1 MALIRCSE
9 CNNVISNKAK
19 TCPNCGAPNKKPT
32 SPVTKVLAYILL
44 LPFVVLFISFLI
56 GDPTPPTRTQSSTPS
71 IPTSTSSKPA
81 LVTEQVLDQI
91 RGYISEGRLG
101 SAISTAEK
109 YDLSQNAELTKL
121 HANASVMLAAK
132 KQEAADRV
140 IENAIKASDDF
151 GTYKNA
157 FLTATSTLLT
167 MPETLNGFIERVTY
181 HNPENGLAAECS
193 ACCNEIPSIH

>member
-1 MALIRCSE
+1 M
-9 CNNVISNKAK
+9 
-19 TCPNCGAPNKKPT
+19 
-32 SPVTKVLAYILL
+32 L

-56 GDPTPPTRTQSSTPS
+56 GDPTPPTRTQSLTSS
-71 IPTSTSSKPA
+71 LPTSTSSKTA

-101 SAISTAEK
+101 TAISTAEK

-157 FLTATSTLLT
+157 FLTATSTL
-167 MPETLNGFIERVTY
+167 I
-181 HNPENGLAAECS
+181 ENGTCTVAEFKEMGGWVRSQAHKPKSVYFMYCGGMTVR
-193 ACCNEIPSIH
+193 NRIYLDVNNGKIFR